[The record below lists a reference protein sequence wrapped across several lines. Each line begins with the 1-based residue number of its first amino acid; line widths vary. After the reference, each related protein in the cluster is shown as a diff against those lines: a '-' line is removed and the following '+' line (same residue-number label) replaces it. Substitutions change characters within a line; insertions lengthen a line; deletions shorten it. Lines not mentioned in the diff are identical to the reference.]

1 MPIVLQGIEKSFA
14 TPDGGQLQVLR
25 GIDAEIADEE
35 FVVLIGASG
44 CGKSTL
50 LNVVAGL
57 IEPSAGQVLL
67 DGEPVTGPGRERG
80 MVFQQDAILM
90 WRSVMRNVEYG
101 LELRGVPRAERRRIA
116 EEHLRLV
123 GLERFADFFPKD
135 LSGGMRKRVQIA
147 AVFANS
153 PEVLLMDEPFG
164 SLDYVTKVTL
174 QQELLRIWTQ
184 ERKTTLFVTHDIEEA
199 TFLADRI
206 FVLRAG
212 QIEKVIEVPFARPRT
227 VEMRTEP
234 EFREILASLWG
245 ELAEDQEAA
254 LSAA

>member
-1 MPIVLQGIEKSFA
+1 MRRNREGRRNADRVAGIEKSFA

-57 IEPSAGQVLL
+57 IEPSAGTVLL
-67 DGEPVTGPGRERG
+67 DGEPVTGPGRDRG

-90 WRSVMRNVEYG
+90 WRSVLRNVEYG
-101 LELRGVPRAERRRIA
+101 LELRRVPRAERRRIA

-135 LSGGMRKRVQIA
+135 LSA
-147 AVFANS
+147 ACASAFRSRRYS
-153 PEVLLMDEPFG
+153 P
-164 SLDYVTKVTL
+164 T
-174 QQELLRIWTQ
+174 I
-184 ERKTTLFVTHDIEEA
+184 
-199 TFLADRI
+199 
-206 FVLRAG
+206 
-212 QIEKVIEVPFARPRT
+212 PR
-227 VEMRTEP
+227 
-234 EFREILASLWG
+234 SC
-245 ELAEDQEAA
+245 
-254 LSAA
+254 

>member
-1 MPIVLQGIEKSFA
+1 MPIALQNLQKSFA

-25 GIDAEIADEE
+25 GIDAEIEDEE

-50 LNVVAGL
+50 LNIVAGL
-57 IEPSAGQVLL
+57 DEPTTGAVLL
-67 DGEPVTGPGRERG
+67 DGRSVTGPGRDRG
-80 MVFQQDAILM
+80 MVVQHDAILM
-90 WRSVMRNVEYG
+90 WRSVLRNVEYG
-101 LELRGVPRAERRRIA
+101 LELRGLPKAERRRIA
-116 EEHLRLV
+116 EDHLRLV

-174 QQELLRIWTQ
+174 QQKLLRIWTQ
-184 ERKTTLFVTHDIEEA
+184 QRKTTLFVTHDIEEP

-212 QIEKVIEVPFARPRT
+212 LIESVIQVPFERPAR
-227 VEMRTEP
+227 
-234 EFREILASLWG
+234 
-245 ELAEDQEAA
+245 
-254 LSAA
+254 

>member
-1 MPIVLQGIEKSFA
+1 MPIVLRNIEKDFA

-25 GIDAEIADEE
+25 GIDAEIEDEE

-50 LNVVAGL
+50 LNIVAGL
-57 IEPSAGQVLL
+57 TEPTAGGVLL
-67 DGEPVTGPGRERG
+67 DGKSVTGPGRDRG

-90 WRSVMRNVEYG
+90 WRSVRRNVEYG
-101 LELRGVPRAERRRIA
+101 LELRGVSKSERREIVD
-116 EEHLRLV
+116 EHLRLV

-147 AVFANS
+147 AVFANN

-206 FVLRAG
+206 FVLRSG
-212 QIEKVIEVPFARPRT
+212 LIENVIDVPFGRPRT
-227 VEMRTEP
+227 VEMRTDP
-234 EFREILASLWG
+234 KFREILAELWK
-245 ELAEDQEAA
+245 ELALDQEAV
-254 LSAA
+254 LGAA